1 MKHRVQAAA
10 DYKAAESQDAD
21 HTVLLKLKEGDEYKL
36 VLNMQVCNLILRWHN
51 LVKDVSYVVIQR
63 PYIVNYQ

>member
-1 MKHRVQAAA
+1 MKPRVQAAA

-36 VLNMQVCNLILRWHN
+36 VLNMQVCNLIISRHD
-51 LVKDVSYVVIQR
+51 LVKEYVVIQR
-63 PYIVNYQ
+63 PYIINYQ